1 MLPRPGPMNDWPVA
15 RSYSQPC
22 QGQAISGGP
31 SSIRRSPG
39 PSETARCA
47 SVPTQSGPNWCGQRL
62 RIA

>member
-1 MLPRPGPMNDWPVA
+1 MVPRPGPMNDWPVA

-22 QGQAISGGP
+22 QGHAISGGP

-47 SVPTQSGPNWCGQRL
+47 SVPTQSGPN
-62 RIA
+62 